1 MHPLDTKVYL
11 LKRYSPVTAFVPFF
25 SERVMLISCSVIISY
40 INALNAQLIIS
51 VLIINV
57 ENIFF
62 LLLHHI
68 IIKKKI
74 IIVSMFKLPINIF
87 VYIFQDSLINRKFN
101 EQHLFEI

>member
-1 MHPLDTKVYL
+1 MYHYGTNMHPLDTKVYL

-68 IIKKKI
+68 IIKKK
-74 IIVSMFKLPINIF
+74 LLLYQCLNCRLIF
-87 VYIFQDSLINRKFN
+87 LCTFFRIL
-101 EQHLFEI
+101 